1 MNKELIVNSG
11 ESGIELALLEDKNLV
26 ELHRDGNQE
35 KIIVGDVIWASVN
48 KLLPSLNAAFVDIG
62 HQKNGFIHY
71 SDLSPQIRS
80 LLKYAKA
87 ANDGIAPYDLRG
99 FKLEPETHKT
109 GKITSVIS
117 KKQSILVQVTKEP
130 ISTKGH
136 RLTAELSFPGR
147 YMVLIPFVNYVNVS
161 KKINNPEERKR
172 LMRLV
177 ESIKPQNF
185 GVIVRTNAEGKTVAE
200 LHEEMNAMMAKWK
213 EQTLNLK
220 GAKAPRK
227 VLSEL
232 NKTSTILRDLLDTS
246 FNRIVVNSREVYDDV
261 KQYISKIAPDK
272 ESIVQLYT
280 GKTPI
285 FDQYDVTKQIKLSFG
300 KTVNIEGGAYIVIEH
315 TEALH
320 VIDVNSG
327 FKMNN
332 QESQEVNAL
341 RVNLDAAKEIARQ
354 LRLRDIGGI
363 IVVDFIDIRN
373 PEYKKQVFTALIQA
387 MKSDKARHSILP
399 MSKFGLIQITR
410 ERMKPQLTIETS
422 EQCPTCGGEG
432 KIGPSILLMDRI
444 HKDLQF
450 ILEKQNQKKLSL
462 VVHPYMEGYIRFG
475 GFLRSIQ
482 WKWFFKYKR
491 WINVDST
498 DSMALVEY
506 HFFDKDGEEI
516 EIKQTG

>member
-1 MNKELIVNSG
+1 MNKELIVNAG
-11 ESGIELALLEDKNLV
+11 DAGIELALLEDKTLV
-26 ELHRDGNQE
+26 ELHRDAGQE

-48 KLLPSLNAAFVDIG
+48 KMLPSLNAAFVDIG
-62 HQKNGFIHY
+62 HHKNGFIHY

-80 LLKYAKA
+80 LMKYAKA
-87 ANDGIAPYDLRG
+87 AHDGIAPNDLRG

-109 GKITSVIS
+109 GKITSVIT
-117 KKQSILVQVTKEP
+117 KKQPLLVQVTKEP

-147 YMVLIPFVNYVNVS
+147 FMVLIPFVNYINVS

-172 LMRLV
+172 LMRLI

-185 GVIVRTNAEGKTVAE
+185 GVIVRTNADGKSVAE
-200 LHEEMNAMMAKWK
+200 LHEEMNVMMAKWK
-213 EQTLNLK
+213 DLTQKMK
-220 GAKAPRK
+220 GAKAPSK

-232 NKTSTILRDLLDTS
+232 NKTSTLLRDLLDPS
-246 FNRIVVNSREVYDDV
+246 FNKIIVNSREVYDDV
-261 KQYISKIAPDK
+261 KQYLNKIAPDK

-285 FDQYDVTKQIKLSFG
+285 FDQYDITKQIKHSFG
-300 KTVNIEGGAYIVIEH
+300 KSVNIEGGAYLVIEH

-320 VIDVNSG
+320 VVDVNSG

-332 QESQEVNAL
+332 EESQENNAL

-363 IVVDFIDIRN
+363 IVIDFIDIRN
-373 PEYKKQVFTALIQA
+373 PEYKKQLFNALRDA
-387 MKSDKARHSILP
+387 MKGDKARHTILP

-444 HKDLQF
+444 DKDLKF
-450 ILEKQNQKKLSL
+450 ILEKQNQKRLSL
-462 VVHPYMEGYIRFG
+462 VVHPYLEGYLKHG
-475 GFLRSIQ
+475 GLFRSIQ
-482 WKWFFKYKR
+482 WKWYYKYKR
-491 WINVDST
+491 WISIDST
-498 DSMALVEY
+498 DSMALVDY
-506 HFFDKDGEEI
+506 HFYNKDGEEI
-516 EIKQTG
+516 EINQSA

>member
-1 MNKELIVNSG
+1 MNKELIVNAG
-11 ESGIELALLEDKNLV
+11 EEGIELALMENKALV
-26 ELHRDGNQE
+26 ELHRDAGKD

-71 SDLSPQIRS
+71 SDLSPQVRS
-80 LLKYAKA
+80 LMKYAKA

-109 GKITSVIS
+109 GKITSLLS
-117 KKQSILVQVTKEP
+117 KKQPLLVQVTKEP

-136 RLTAELSFPGR
+136 RLSAEISFPGR
-147 YMVLIPFVNYVNVS
+147 FLVLIPFVNYISIS
-161 KKINNPEERKR
+161 KKINSPEERKR

-200 LHEEMNAMMAKWK
+200 LHEEMNTMMAKWK
-213 EQTLNLK
+213 EMTINLK
-220 GAKAPRK
+220 GAKSPKR

-232 NKTSTILRDLLDTS
+232 NKTSTLLRDLLDPS
-246 FNRIVVNSREVYDDV
+246 FNKIVVNTREVYDDV

-272 ESIVQLYT
+272 ESIIQLYS

-285 FDQYDVTKQIKLSFG
+285 FDQFDVTKQIKLSFG
-300 KTVNIEGGAYIVIEH
+300 KTVNMDGGAYLIIEH

-332 QESQEVNAL
+332 EESQENNAL
-341 RVNLDAAKEIARQ
+341 RVNLDAANEIARQ

-363 IVVDFIDIRN
+363 IVVDFIDMRN
-373 PEYKKQVFTALIQA
+373 PDYKKQLFNTLRDA
-387 MKSDKARHSILP
+387 MKPDKARHTILP

-410 ERMKPQLTIETS
+410 ERMKPQLSIETT
-422 EQCPTCGGEG
+422 EQCPTCNGEG

-444 HKDLQF
+444 EKDLQF
-450 ILEKQNQKKLSL
+450 IIEKQNQKKLSL
-462 VVHPYMEGYIRFG
+462 VVHPYMEGYLKYGSWF
-475 GFLRSIQ
+475 RSVQ
-482 WKWFFKYKR
+482 WKWFMRYKR
-491 WINVDST
+491 WITIDST

-506 HFFDKDGEEI
+506 HFYDKDGEEI
-516 EIKQTG
+516 EIKQ

>member
-1 MNKELIVNSG
+1 
-11 ESGIELALLEDKNLV
+11 
-26 ELHRDGNQE
+26 
-35 KIIVGDVIWASVN
+35 
-48 KLLPSLNAAFVDIG
+48 
-62 HQKNGFIHY
+62 
-71 SDLSPQIRS
+71 
-80 LLKYAKA
+80 
-87 ANDGIAPYDLRG
+87 
-99 FKLEPETHKT
+99 
-109 GKITSVIS
+109 
-117 KKQSILVQVTKEP
+117 
-130 ISTKGH
+130 
-136 RLTAELSFPGR
+136 
-147 YMVLIPFVNYVNVS
+147 
-161 KKINNPEERKR
+161 
-172 LMRLV
+172 
-177 ESIKPQNF
+177 
-185 GVIVRTNAEGKTVAE
+185 
-200 LHEEMNAMMAKWK
+200 MNAMMAKWK

-285 FDQYDVTKQIKLSFG
+285 FDHYDVTKQIKLSFG

-332 QESQEVNAL
+332 EESQEVNAL

-506 HFFDKDGEEI
+506 HFYDKDGEEI